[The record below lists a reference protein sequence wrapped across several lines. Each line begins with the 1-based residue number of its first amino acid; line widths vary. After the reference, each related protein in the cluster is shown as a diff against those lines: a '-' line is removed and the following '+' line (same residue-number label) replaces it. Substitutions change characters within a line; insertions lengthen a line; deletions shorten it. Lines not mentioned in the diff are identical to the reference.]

1 MFVALY
7 VFLAYA
13 LVYAPKYVVTLAL
26 IFAKTYDNRHPRD
39 QQAKLEGWKKRAVAA
54 HQNGFESFSAFA
66 AAAIM
71 AHIAHVDPFMLHA
84 LSITYLVARALYPIA
99 YIGNIHW
106 VRSTIWTFSIVSSL
120 ALMFFAFR
128 A

>member
-13 LVYAPKYVVTLAL
+13 LVYAPKYVVTVGL
-26 IFAKTYDNRHPRD
+26 IFSKKYDNRHPRD
-39 QQAKLEGWKKRAVAA
+39 QQAKLEGWSKRAVAA
-54 HQNGFESFSAFA
+54 HQNGFESFAGFA
-66 AAAIM
+66 ASAIM
-71 AHIAHVDPFMLHA
+71 AHIAHVDPFWIHTLC
-84 LSITYLVARALYPIA
+84 ITYLAARALYPIA
-99 YIGNIHW
+99 YIANIHL
-106 VRSTIWTFSIVSSL
+106 VRSTIWTFGIVSSL